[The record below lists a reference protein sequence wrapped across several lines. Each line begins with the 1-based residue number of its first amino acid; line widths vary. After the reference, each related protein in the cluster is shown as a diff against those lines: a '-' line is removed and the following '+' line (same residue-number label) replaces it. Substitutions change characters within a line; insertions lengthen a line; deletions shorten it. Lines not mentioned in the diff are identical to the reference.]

1 MDRLV
6 PGAAWWSL
14 PVGAGLCY
22 TAAMRRFGLAALVL
36 VLAACAHAASAAR
49 RVEVYPLGMMD
60 FELAERIA
68 GEIVTKEGKLVPD
81 KSGNRLIVYESD
93 ERHAALQK
101 ALTQLNVPPKHVRIR
116 VVFQDS
122 SSESRRAM
130 EVGARATVGGVSVK
144 TGPQSRTSSVTV
156 VGDQSEATA
165 SSLVQQE
172 LLVISGG
179 KARLFVGQEVPYADW
194 FWTWGL
200 QQGLWAGSV
209 QWREVGARMV
219 VEPYVLDRRVRVRL
233 TPEFSYVLD
242 GRRMTTAIE
251 TLTTEV
257 VVEDGQE
264 VDLGGLP
271 TENREFTSRF
281 LTGSTYTGEKR
292 SLRIRL
298 GVSIE

>member
-1 MDRLV
+1 
-6 PGAAWWSL
+6 
-14 PVGAGLCY
+14 
-22 TAAMRRFGLAALVL
+22 MRRFALAALVL
-36 VLAACAHAASAAR
+36 ALEILAHGAPAGM

-60 FELAERIA
+60 FELAEKIA
-68 GEIVTKEGKLVPD
+68 AEIVSKDGKLFPD
-81 KSGNRLIVYESD
+81 KSGSRLIVLETD

-101 ALTQLNVPPKHVRIR
+101 ALSKLNVPPKHVRIR
-116 VVFQDS
+116 VAQQDVS
-122 SSESRRAM
+122 SGSRRAI
-130 EVGARATVGGVSVK
+130 EVGGRATVNGVSVK
-144 TGPQSRTSSVTV
+144 TGPQSRGSSLTV
-156 VGDQSEATA
+156 LGDHADATT

-194 FWTWGL
+194 FWAWGL
-200 QQGLWAGSV
+200 QQGLWAGNV

-233 TPEFSYVLD
+233 TPEFSYVLE